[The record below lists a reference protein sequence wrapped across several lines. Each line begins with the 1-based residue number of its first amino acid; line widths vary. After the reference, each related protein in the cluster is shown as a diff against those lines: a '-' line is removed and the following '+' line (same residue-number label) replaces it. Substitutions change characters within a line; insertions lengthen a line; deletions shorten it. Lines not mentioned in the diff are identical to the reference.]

1 MTTTTMQRIA
11 VSAFPGAKEA
21 SSSTL
26 GATLAAWAGNA
37 RRLVLDHVR
46 AKRAM
51 RRLEELDDRMLR
63 DIGVSRSEIASA
75 VYGRTSQEHRCHARF

>member
-11 VSAFPGAKEA
+11 LSAFPGAKEA
-21 SSSTL
+21 FSSTL
-26 GATLAAWAGNA
+26 GATLTVRAGNA
-37 RRLVLDHVR
+37 WRLVLEHLR

-75 VYGRTSQEHRCHARF
+75 VYGRTREERGCHARL